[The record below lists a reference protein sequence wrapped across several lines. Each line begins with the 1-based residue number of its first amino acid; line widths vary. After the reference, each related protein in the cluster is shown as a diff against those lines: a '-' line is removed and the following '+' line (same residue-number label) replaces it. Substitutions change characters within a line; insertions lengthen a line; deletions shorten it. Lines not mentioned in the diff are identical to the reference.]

1 MAGIRVILLVV
12 VLGGLTLL
20 LVQNFSLALPL
31 VFLGMRTQPLP
42 LALWILF
49 SIAAGGLTSFLITT
63 LSKVT
68 NYFAPPAS
76 ASKSTTTA
84 PRVKTTARE
93 ETIPPPASPR
103 RSVDETD
110 YTTSNEFDD
119 WETDPNQGND
129 WDVEEPPQTSSPKTY
144 PNQQASK
151 NASQSDSVYSYS
163 SQSPKNTGVGKTE
176 SIYDADYRVIIPPYQ
191 PQTTNQSDHQ
201 SDDDWGFFE
210 DEDFEDENESPRR

>member
-20 LVQNFSLALPL
+20 LVQNFSPALPL

-49 SIAAGGLTSFLITT
+49 SIGAGSVTSFLITT
-63 LSKVT
+63 LFKFTTYSTEK
-68 NYFAPPAS
+68 AS
-76 ASKSTTTA
+76 SSKSTRTA
-84 PRVKTTARE
+84 PRVKTNPRE
-93 ETIPPPASPR
+93 ETIPPPSSPR
-103 RSVDETD
+103 RPVTETD

-119 WETDPNQGND
+119 WETDPNQGDD
-129 WDVEEPPQTSSPKTY
+129 WDFAEPAQTPSPKTY
-144 PNQQASK
+144 PNQQARK
-151 NASQSDSVYSYS
+151 NVSQSDSVYSYS

-191 PQTTNQSDHQ
+191 PPTTDQ

-210 DEDFEDENESPRR
+210 DEEEDFDDNNERPR